1 MSQEI
6 AKVGIVTIQGRYN
19 YGNRLQN
26 YAVEQIYSSMGFL
39 PESLILHRKVTAGR
53 KAKLAIKFFL
63 GRKETARENLM
74 SAKRLSAFDR
84 FNERLH
90 LRVIEGYGS
99 SQTADYAYISA
110 GSDQIWGLGRCSFG
124 EDWAYLRF
132 ARAEQRVALAP
143 SLGVDSIS
151 SRQSKRLARYVGGF
165 DRLSVREESGA
176 RLIKEAS
183 GRDAEVIC
191 DPTLVLS
198 ATEWRALAS
207 DTLIPEGPYVLAYLL
222 GSSDGEA
229 SEVLR
234 TVTHDG
240 VVPVVPLSDRERNG
254 EPPAG
259 PAEFISFIDNAT
271 HVVTDS
277 FHAAVFSSI
286 LETPLTI
293 VHRSGGEAFYSR
305 MFGRLKNL
313 SKSIGIEE
321 KMYGSPAYEPSRA
334 GDYED
339 VIDAISRE
347 KNKFMSYLCG
357 CLNG

>member
-1 MSQEI
+1 MC
-6 AKVGIVTIQGRYN
+6 
-19 YGNRLQN
+19 
-26 YAVEQIYSSMGFL
+26 SSDL
-39 PESLILHRKVTAGR
+39 
-53 KAKLAIKFFL
+53 
-63 GRKETARENLM
+63 
-74 SAKRLSAFDR
+74 
-84 FNERLH
+84 
-90 LRVIEGYGS
+90 
-99 SQTADYAYISA
+99 
-110 GSDQIWGLGRCSFG
+110 
-124 EDWAYLRF
+124 
-132 ARAEQRVALAP
+132 
-143 SLGVDSIS
+143 
-151 SRQSKRLARYVGGF
+151 
-165 DRLSVREESGA
+165 
-176 RLIKEAS
+176 
-183 GRDAEVIC
+183 
-191 DPTLVLS
+191 
-198 ATEWRALAS
+198 
-207 DTLIPEGPYVLAYLL
+207 PYVLAYLL

-259 PAEFISFIDNAT
+259 PAEFISLIDNAT

-321 KMYGSPAYEPSRA
+321 KMYGSSAYEPSRA

-347 KNKFMSYLCG
+347 KNKFMSYL
-357 CLNG
+357 